1 MTNNGFRRAGYLAM
15 TSAILSI
22 PFLVLSYQLS
32 QREDIFSYAIQA
44 AMQIAGLFLFIY
56 LAAVLKEY
64 LNHLHS
70 FHEVDNYIDFLITT
84 NLIFSLATVAGLFIP
99 AYENAI
105 ERFCFIL
112 IVVFGVTQ
120 VLFGFKL
127 LHAPDTLK
135 GMLKPYSIFLIAT
148 GALIAT
154 VVLLPVAVITGA
166 ISDVMLGTIFF
177 QATGQTPQDE
187 IE

>member
-1 MTNNGFRRAGYLAM
+1 LTSKHFRRAGYLAM

-32 QREDIFSYAIQA
+32 QREDIISNVIQA
-44 AMQIAGLFLFIY
+44 SMQLAGLFLFIY
-56 LAAVLKEY
+56 LAAVLKKY
-64 LNHLHS
+64 LHHFHS

-84 NLIFSLATVAGLFIP
+84 NLIFSLATIAGVFMP
-99 AYENAI
+99 AYEIAI
-105 ERFCFIL
+105 DRFCFIL

-120 VLFGFKL
+120 VLFGLKL
-127 LHAPDTLK
+127 LRAQDTLR
-135 GMLKPYSIFLIAT
+135 GMLKPYSIFLVAT

-154 VVLLPVAVITGA
+154 VALLPAAVITGA

-177 QATGQTPQDE
+177 QAPGQTHRDE

>member
-1 MTNNGFRRAGYLAM
+1 LTGNDFRRAGYLAM

-32 QREDIFSYAIQA
+32 QREDIISNAIQA
-44 AMQIAGLFLFIY
+44 CMQLTGLFLFIY
-56 LAAVLKEY
+56 LAAALKKY
-64 LNHLHS
+64 LNHCHS

-84 NLIFSLATVAGLFIP
+84 NLIISLATVAGLFLP
-99 AYENAI
+99 AYEIAI
-105 ERFCFIL
+105 DRFCFIL

-127 LHAPDTLK
+127 LRAQDTPR

-148 GALIAT
+148 GTLIAT
-154 VVLLPVAVITGA
+154 MVLLPAAVITGA
-166 ISDVMLGTIFF
+166 ISDVVLGTIFF
-177 QATGQTPQDE
+177 QATSRTLQDE
-187 IE
+187 NE